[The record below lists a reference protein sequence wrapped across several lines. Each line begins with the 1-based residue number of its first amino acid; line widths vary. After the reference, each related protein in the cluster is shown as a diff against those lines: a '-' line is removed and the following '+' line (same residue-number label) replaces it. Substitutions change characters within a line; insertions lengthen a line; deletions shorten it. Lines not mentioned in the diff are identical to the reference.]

1 MRERGLFKVEAG
13 RGVGQDDSM
22 KTPRSLIGIAAI
34 AAVAGL
40 MFLYNSKEWVIRSAV
55 VKAVED
61 ATGVSAHLGSLRVEI
76 LKGTGT
82 LKDFRMGNPKG
93 FSREDL
99 ISIKEGKIVVDAGSL
114 TKSVYQIKSVD
125 MSGVGILFEG
135 SGKRNN
141 MNALK
146 AQIQQRSA
154 KPQSSKQEKAKKI
167 RITSLVMR
175 GVQLDVR
182 MAGIVKVGNLDLGDI
197 RMSNLGGSGG
207 ATASEIAAQVSNEI
221 ASRSTTAVMRN
232 MVQLAEQMGMDAS
245 KIADGFGVPTDVLN
259 DAAGFLQNLFK

>member
-1 MRERGLFKVEAG
+1 MAEGAG
-13 RGVGQDDSM
+13 QIDLM
-22 KTPRSLIGIAAI
+22 KSPRYLIVFAAI

-40 MFLYNSKEWVIRSAV
+40 MFIYNSKDWIIRSAV

-61 ATGVSAHLGSLRVEI
+61 ATGVSAHLGSLRIEL
-76 LKGTGT
+76 LKGEGV

-99 ISIKEGKIVVDAGSL
+99 LSVKEGKVVVDAGSL
-114 TKSVYQIKSVD
+114 TSPVVRIKSVD

-146 AQIQQRSA
+146 AQISDRSA
-154 KPQSSKQEKAKKI
+154 KPRSGKEEKAKKI
-167 RITSLVMR
+167 RIDSFVLR
-175 GVQLDVR
+175 KVQVDVR
-182 MAGIVKVGNLDLGDI
+182 MAGIVKVGNVDLGDI
-197 RMSNLGGSGG
+197 RMSNLGGASGSS
-207 ATASEIAAQVSNEI
+207 ASEIAAQVSNEI
-221 ASRSTTAVMRN
+221 ASRATTAVIRN
-232 MVQLAEQMGMDAS
+232 MAKLAEQMGMDAS